1 MAQMHRWLAEVPAQ
15 LQLQEDPLQDLESEL
30 LSLIGTVAP
39 GPFRPGAPL
48 TAFLTGYLVG
58 KGADAKEIS
67 WAAAKIGKRLARLAI

>member
-1 MAQMHRWLAEVPAQ
+1 MAQMHRWLAEVRAQ
-15 LQLQEDPLQDLESEL
+15 LQLQEDPFQDLESEL

-58 KGADAKEIS
+58 KGADAKEIIGQLQKL
-67 WAAAKIGKRLARLAI
+67 AKD